1 MDVGVQEGLITLAI
15 AVVGLLSVLVEKTRR
30 DNNRDHAT
38 VRDRLDDIKDDMR
51 HLDDKIDEGFRMVHG
66 RVDDHL
72 AAHADMPKRGRPKKN
87 S

>member
-1 MDVGVQEGLITLAI
+1 MDVGIQEGLITLAI

-38 VRDRLDDIKDDMR
+38 VRDRLDDLKGDMR

-72 AAHADMPKRGRPKKN
+72 ASHAEIPKRGRPRKN

>member
-1 MDVGVQEGLITLAI
+1 MEFGLQEGLITLAI
-15 AVVGLLSVLVEKTRR
+15 AVVGFMTALLEKTRR

-38 VRDRLDDIKDDMR
+38 VRDRLDDLKGDLR

-72 AAHADMPKRGRPKKN
+72 SAHADMPKRGRPRKN